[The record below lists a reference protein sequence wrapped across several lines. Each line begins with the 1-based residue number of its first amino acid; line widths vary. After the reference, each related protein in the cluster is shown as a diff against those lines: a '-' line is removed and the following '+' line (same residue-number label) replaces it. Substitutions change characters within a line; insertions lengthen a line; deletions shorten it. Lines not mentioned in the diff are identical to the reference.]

1 MLLTSMGKEISSDS
15 RQRGFDEYVSSLQN
29 DIFCLR
35 QFVED
40 ILTLFRDK
48 DKTPHVMIQGS
59 ASTEQLCSYVWDELV
74 KIKEKEFGKK
84 SDK

>member
-15 RQRGFDEYVSSLQN
+15 QQRCFDEYVSSLQN
-29 DIFCLR
+29 DILCYR
-35 QFVED
+35 QFVAD
-40 ILTLFRDK
+40 ILTLFREK
-48 DKTPHVMIQGS
+48 DKRPDVMLQGS
-59 ASTEQLCSYVWDELV
+59 PATEHLCSYVWDELV